1 GFWYRVGSRYIAV
14 DPAAGTR
21 RDAFDHDRL
30 AAALSE
36 ASGTAVDASDL
47 PFAEIELEAGG
58 GGGEDAVRF
67 SAFGARWQ
75 WSGGACTR
83 IDDRRPGPQE
93 IPSPDGAWFAFGRD
107 GNVWIR
113 ARDGGEEIA
122 LTGDAE
128 PHHGYGALPDF
139 MSGRTLMRT
148 LGLGPA
154 FTAVWSPDS
163 SRLLVHRLDQ

>member
-1 GFWYRVGSRYIAV
+1 
-14 DPAAGTR
+14 
-21 RDAFDHDRL
+21 
-30 AAALSE
+30 
-36 ASGTAVDASDL
+36 
-47 PFAEIELEAGG
+47 
-58 GGGEDAVRF
+58 
-67 SAFGARWQ
+67 
-75 WSGGACTR
+75 
-83 IDDRRPGPQE
+83 
-93 IPSPDGAWFAFGRD
+93 PDGAWFAFGRD

-163 SRLLVHRLDQ
+163 SRLLVHRLDQRHLPEQVLVESSPPGGGRPVGHRYRSAFPGDAAQPTMAWYVLDVATRRVVRQQDEPVPFM